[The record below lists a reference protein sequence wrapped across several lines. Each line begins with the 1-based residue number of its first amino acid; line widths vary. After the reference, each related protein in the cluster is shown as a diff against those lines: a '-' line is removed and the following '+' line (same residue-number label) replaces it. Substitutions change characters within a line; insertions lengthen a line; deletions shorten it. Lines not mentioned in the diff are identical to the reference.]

1 MGGELKST
9 KVKTETA
16 SQSVSQCYPWDV
28 PGGSHH
34 HHYHHH
40 CQSSQAWALTNLTSC
55 GDWRYPATSL
65 GKVILT
71 ATITSLS
78 PSLHNYLPFLS
89 LSHVIWRNW
98 QWGRREL
105 GLTVSLHFALIMK
118 MKVHSCMED
127 GSIST
132 QDMTMTTASVKV
144 HILDIGR
151 IMLILSFYIQWGW
164 LLEFDVWPPYFES
177 EYQIVSM
184 TVPPACPCPVYES
197 CSSCSGGKSH
207 HLCNWC
213 SVSGRPGSVKS
224 VQDTTV
230 VVRAV
235 EMSPSH
241 WHSTWLLATGCWL
254 LPITTSDSHNTSLW
268 PERRE
273 ERGEPVRVTNCVLA
287 WSNC

>member
-1 MGGELKST
+1 MITILNCQYIIWYIESHECIVRTVDIVGGELKST
-9 KVKTETA
+9 KVKTETV

-118 MKVHSCMED
+118 MKVHSCTYGRWKYLHSRYD
-127 GSIST
+127 HDHCFGQST
-132 QDMTMTTASVKV
+132 YIGHWQNNVNPFILYTVRMIIRVRCLASLLWIWIPDCF
-144 HILDIGR
+144 HDSSPC
-151 IMLILSFYIQWGW
+151 LS
-164 LLEFDVWPPYFES
+164 L
-177 EYQIVSM
+177 
-184 TVPPACPCPVYES
+184 S
-197 CSSCSGGKSH
+197 CIWK
-207 HLCNWC
+207 LFQLFW
-213 SVSGRPGSVKS
+213 
-224 VQDTTV
+224 
-230 VVRAV
+230 
-235 EMSPSH
+235 
-241 WHSTWLLATGCWL
+241 W
-254 LPITTSDSHNTSLW
+254 
-268 PERRE
+268 
-273 ERGEPVRVTNCVLA
+273 
-287 WSNC
+287 

>member
-9 KVKTETA
+9 KVKTET
-16 SQSVSQCYPWDV
+16 VSQCYPWDV

-151 IMLILSFYIQWGW
+151 IMLILSFYTVRMIIRVRCLAS
-164 LLEFDVWPPYFES
+164 LLWIWIPDCFHDS
-177 EYQIVSM
+177 S
-184 TVPPACPCPVYES
+184 PCLSLS
-197 CSSCSGGKSH
+197 CIWK
-207 HLCNWC
+207 LFQLFW
-213 SVSGRPGSVKS
+213 
-224 VQDTTV
+224 
-230 VVRAV
+230 
-235 EMSPSH
+235 
-241 WHSTWLLATGCWL
+241 W
-254 LPITTSDSHNTSLW
+254 
-268 PERRE
+268 
-273 ERGEPVRVTNCVLA
+273 
-287 WSNC
+287 